1 MENNRCSI
9 CKREVNAENADIIA
23 VGGYGNPRYIC
34 EDCVSVA
41 EKLTYSE
48 SAEEIEAAMAE
59 LSKRIAASG
68 VDDPVTVR
76 AVNEMFKEAG
86 ERAKKIKDG
95 TYVSSAE
102 EKEVLS
108 EQEDVLEVP
117 EELRESE
124 EDKALD
130 EAEKINN
137 RKFDRVLNW
146 IMIILA
152 AVALAAIAYFVI
164 KRFV

>member
-1 MENNRCSI
+1 M
-9 CKREVNAENADIIA
+9 
-23 VGGYGNPRYIC
+23 
-34 EDCVSVA
+34 
-41 EKLTYSE
+41 
-48 SAEEIEAAMAE
+48 
-59 LSKRIAASG
+59 
-68 VDDPVTVR
+68 
-76 AVNEMFKEAG
+76 
-86 ERAKKIKDG
+86 
-95 TYVSSAE
+95 
-102 EKEVLS
+102 
-108 EQEDVLEVP
+108 LEVP